1 MSKYGNRTA
10 VVGGMAFDSRLEARR
25 YRELVLMQN
34 AGIIRDLRTQVRFEL
49 QPSFKKG
56 GKTIRAITYKADF
69 VYTVCGTGETVV
81 EDTKGFRTEVYK
93 IKKKI
98 FEYRFPDLTIKEVKK

>member
-1 MSKYGNRTA
+1 MNKYGNRK
-10 VVGGMAFDSRLEARR
+10 VFVGAMAFDSKLEAIR
-25 YRELVLMQN
+25 YHELLLMQK
-34 AGIIRDLRTQVRFEL
+34 AGIICDLKTQVPFIL

-69 VYTVCGTGETVV
+69 VYTVCGTGATVV
-81 EDTKGFRTEVYK
+81 EDTKGFRTEVYN

-98 FEYRFPDLTIKEVKK
+98 FEYIYPNLTIKEIKG

>member
-1 MSKYGNRTA
+1 MSKYGNRK
-10 VVGGMAFDSRLEARR
+10 VFVGAMAFDSRLEARR
-25 YRELVLMQN
+25 YHELLLMQK
-34 AGIIRDLRTQVRFEL
+34 AGIICDLKTQVPFIL

-69 VYTVCGTGETVV
+69 VYTVCGTGEIVV
-81 EDTKGFRTEVYK
+81 EDTKGFRTEVYN

-98 FEYRFPDLTIKEVKK
+98 FEYKYPELTIKEVKK

>member
-1 MSKYGNRTA
+1 MSKYGNRKA
-10 VVGGMAFDSRLEARR
+10 FVGAMVFDSRLEARR
-25 YRELVLMQN
+25 YHELLLMQK
-34 AGIIRDLRTQVRFEL
+34 AGIIRDLRTQVPFEL

-69 VYTVCGTGETVV
+69 MYTVCGTGSTVV

-93 IKKKI
+93 IKKKL
-98 FEYRFPDLTIKEVKK
+98 FEYKFSDLTIKEVQR